1 MIINSLGLRHCEL
14 ILWDQTFNNMCLSP
28 IIQGY
33 KKIISEIN
41 TVVIL
46 ISLQDSDF
54 MKIKKYIFSLYVLSN
69 LCMISDS
76 LSEVDESFHPKTLIK
91 FDHIFKIST
100 MFNTNTAEM
109 KTELRKLLDMYVE
122 LKTEKLQSEI
132 EASRLAEGKD
142 IYQEDVPFGKEFQ
155 RKKLS

>member
-1 MIINSLGLRHCEL
+1 
-14 ILWDQTFNNMCLSP
+14 
-28 IIQGY
+28 
-33 KKIISEIN
+33 
-41 TVVIL
+41 
-46 ISLQDSDF
+46 
-54 MKIKKYIFSLYVLSN
+54 
-69 LCMISDS
+69 MISDS
-76 LSEVDESFHPKTLIK
+76 LSEVDEKFHPKTLIK

-122 LKTEKLQSEI
+122 LKAEKLQSEI